1 LAADCKRR
9 AVQKV
14 YALCHNFIAAML
26 RNRIWVVFAGHP
38 LSGSRPF
45 HDEFNGSEI
54 VSSINRIVMIVTIAR
69 LRPTIAAAAVACLVP
84 VTGAR
89 AGDDVS
95 RWDGDGR
102 GAVRLI
108 AGARAN
114 VGAPVRAGIEIR
126 LKPGWHTYWRYPG
139 DAGVPPR
146 FDFQGSQN
154 VKSVDVRFPAPKR
167 LPEGGMTA
175 IGYDRDV
182 ILPLTIVAQDAGKPV
197 LLRLKLDYAVCEKLC
212 VPADG
217 KAELTL
223 GIGPSTMEGPLA
235 AAEARVPKKRP
246 LGEGG
251 ALSVRSVKRDAG
263 SPRPRAIVEVAAPPG
278 TTVDLLAEGPTPEW
292 ALPLP
297 APVAGAGAGLQRFA
311 FDLDGAPPG
320 EKYRGAMITLTAVA
334 GDDAIEVAT
343 RLD

>member
-1 LAADCKRR
+1 
-9 AVQKV
+9 
-14 YALCHNFIAAML
+14 
-26 RNRIWVVFAGHP
+26 
-38 LSGSRPF
+38 
-45 HDEFNGSEI
+45 
-54 VSSINRIVMIVTIAR
+54 MIVTIAR
-69 LRPTIAAAAVACLVP
+69 LRPTAAAVAVACLAVAN
-84 VTGAR
+84 GAR

-102 GAVRLI
+102 SAIRLM
-108 AGARAN
+108 AGARATVN
-114 VGAPVRAGIEIR
+114 APVRAGIEIR

-167 LPEGGMTA
+167 LAEGGMTA
-175 IGYDRDV
+175 IGYDGDV

-212 VPADG
+212 IPADG

-223 GIGPSTMEGPLA
+223 GVGPSTMEGPLA
-235 AAEARVPKKRP
+235 AAEARVPKKRS
-246 LGEGG
+246 LDERGG
-251 ALSVRSVKRDAG
+251 LSIRSVKRDAG
-263 SPRPRAIVEVAAPPG
+263 SPRPRAIVEVAASPG

-297 APVAGAGAGLQRFA
+297 TPVAGAPAGLQRFA

-320 EKYRGAMITLTAVA
+320 EKYQGAMITLTAVA